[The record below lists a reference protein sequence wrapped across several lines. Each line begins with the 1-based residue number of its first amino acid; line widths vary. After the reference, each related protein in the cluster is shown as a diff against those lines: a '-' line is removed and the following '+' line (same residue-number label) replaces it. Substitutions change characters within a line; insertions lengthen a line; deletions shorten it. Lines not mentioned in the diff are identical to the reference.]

1 MFYLLGTLVIH
12 VSARLKYPHHSIW
25 SVKTICLEGKNLFPN
40 ERILPITVCDLHESE
55 MLIFSLIG
63 TLVPPQATLV
73 FEVLL
78 VDVFN
83 PKDDLI
89 VEVKEVPEGCTRR
102 TEIGDYIRYH
112 YNGTFQDGTAFD
124 SRYV

>member
-1 MFYLLGTLVIH
+1 MQTCSCVTLV
-12 VSARLKYPHHSIW
+12 
-25 SVKTICLEGKNLFPN
+25 
-40 ERILPITVCDLHESE
+40 
-55 MLIFSLIG
+55 FSSTG

-73 FEVLL
+73 FEALL

-89 VEVKEVPEGCTRR
+89 VEVKELPEGCTRR
-102 TEIGDYIRYH
+102 TQVGDYIRYH

-124 SRYV
+124 SR

>member
-1 MFYLLGTLVIH
+1 MYGP
-12 VSARLKYPHHSIW
+12 ADCERLF
-25 SVKTICLEGKNLFPN
+25 FP
-40 ERILPITVCDLHESE
+40 LPLQT
-55 MLIFSLIG
+55 G

-78 VDVFN
+78 IDVFN

-89 VEVKEVPEGCTRR
+89 VVVKEAPEGCARR
-102 TEIGDYIRYH
+102 TATGDYIRYH

-124 SRYV
+124 SR

>member
-1 MFYLLGTLVIH
+1 MHLDYYWCDCAAQLVLLFT
-12 VSARLKYPHHSIW
+12 P
-25 SVKTICLEGKNLFPN
+25 T
-40 ERILPITVCDLHESE
+40 
-55 MLIFSLIG
+55 G
-63 TLVPPQATLV
+63 TLVPPQASLV

-102 TEIGDYIRYH
+102 TKARDYIRYH
-112 YNGTFQDGTAFD
+112 YNGTFQDGSAFD
-124 SRYV
+124 SR

>member
-1 MFYLLGTLVIH
+1 MMRKSRTCLCKTE
-12 VSARLKYPHHSIW
+12 VSTPQHLEH
-25 SVKTICLEGKNLFPN
+25 KTICLEGKNLFPN
-40 ERILPITVCDLHESE
+40 ERILRINVCDLHESE

>member
-1 MFYLLGTLVIH
+1 MYM
-12 VSARLKYPHHSIW
+12 W
-25 SVKTICLEGKNLFPN
+25 SYFT
-40 ERILPITVCDLHESE
+40 
-55 MLIFSLIG
+55 G

-89 VEVKEVPEGCTRR
+89 VEVKEVPKGCTRR
-102 TEIGDYIRYH
+102 TVVGDYIRYH
-112 YNGTFQDGTAFD
+112 YNGTFQDGRAFD
-124 SRYV
+124 SR